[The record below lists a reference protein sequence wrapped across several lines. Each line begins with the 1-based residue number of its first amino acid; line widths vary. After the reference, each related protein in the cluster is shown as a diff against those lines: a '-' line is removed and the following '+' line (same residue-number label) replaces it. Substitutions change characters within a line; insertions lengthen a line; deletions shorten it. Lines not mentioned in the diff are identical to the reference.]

1 MAWRVT
7 GQAMELCNCTM
18 LCRCWLGPAKP
29 DQGWCSGAFVFDIRD
44 GDADGVRLGGRKVV
58 FAAEWPA
65 DFWSGNGK
73 ARIYIDDAA
82 TSDQRRELE
91 AIFSGKKGGALG
103 AVMGGVIT
111 KWLPT
116 QLMKIEVQGGDS
128 PSVVVGNIGQVKL
141 QPLRDQAGQPTVLQG
156 AAAQAAFQIASMSL
170 ASSKGSRWTDPEMR
184 PWQGD
189 SGNVMTFDWSA

>member
-1 MAWRVT
+1 
-7 GQAMELCNCTM
+7 MELCNCTM

-44 GDADGVRLGGRKVV
+44 GNADGVRLGGRKVV
-58 FAAEWPA
+58 LAAEWPA

-73 ARIYIDDAA
+73 ARIYVDDAA
-82 TSDQRRELE
+82 TGDQRRELE

-103 AVMGGVIT
+103 AVMGGAIT
-111 KWLPT
+111 KWLPA
-116 QLMKIEVQGGDS
+116 QVLKIEVQGGDS
-128 PSVVVGNIGQVKL
+128 PSVVVGNVGQVKL
-141 QPLRDQAGQPTVLQG
+141 QPLKDQAGRPTVLQG

-170 ASSKGSRWTDPEMR
+170 ASSKGSRWSDPEMR